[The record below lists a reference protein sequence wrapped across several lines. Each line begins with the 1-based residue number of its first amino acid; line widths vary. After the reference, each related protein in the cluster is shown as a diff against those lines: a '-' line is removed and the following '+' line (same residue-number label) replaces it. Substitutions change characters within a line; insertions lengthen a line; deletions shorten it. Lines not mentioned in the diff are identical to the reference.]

1 MAGFRKAERRKAK
14 LRLGLTGPA
23 GSGKTYGA
31 LLIAMGLGGKI
42 ALIDTENGSGD
53 APADVNID
61 TGKFAVSIG
70 IREARQTVADTAL
83 NKTFLFHGIQRC
95 ARMGLTRNSKQHTRS
110 GQAGY
115 HRLFHNA
122 SCVAKFIV
130 IEAF

>member
-1 MAGFRKAERRKAK
+1 MTSPCLHRGETFFGRQWGIFYFAV
-14 LRLGLTGPA
+14 
-23 GSGKTYGA
+23 
-31 LLIAMGLGGKI
+31 I
-42 ALIDTENGSGD
+42 TENGSGD

-130 IEAF
+130 I